1 MNFSVLRS
9 VACGVSLSVAVASAV
24 QAQATSPAVAGAPAT
39 VAGLPDF
46 TGIVE
51 KNASAVVHVE
61 AKYTG
66 KARKASLASPDQS
79 GPDPSDP
86 GQGGTPDDPQADMLR
101 RFFGMPMVPSPEEQ
115 KHTSLGSGFIISHDG
130 YVLTNNHVVEGADEV
145 TVRLQDRRTLTAK
158 VVGTDPKYDIA
169 LLKISDGDNLPIVT
183 IGDSRSLKA
192 GQWVLAIGSPFGF
205 DYTVTQGIV
214 SAVGRNLGSGDQPY
228 TSFIQTD
235 VPINRGNS
243 GGPLFNLQGQ
253 VVGVNSQIY
262 SSTGGY
268 QGVAFSIPIDVA
280 MNVVDQL
287 KQHGF
292 VTRGQLGVH
301 VGPLSD
307 DVVKALKLPN
317 ANGAIV
323 SEVDPGS
330 AAGKAGVQAGDII
343 VGYNGQPIN
352 QAPDLPP
359 LVGLTK
365 PGVRVPLK
373 IFRDGKTITIQVVV
387 GAAPRDG
394 GISSKTA
401 DTASSAPAGSA
412 ALGLSVRGVD
422 AATRQQ
428 LGLKAG
434 EGVEISGITGQ
445 VSASAG
451 LQQGDIILMVNQQ
464 HVGSAPAFQAATK
477 GLKPGDTVL
486 LLVRR
491 GDQTQFIGMTV
502 PDDK

>member
-1 MNFSVLRS
+1 MKFPVLRTL
-9 VACGVSLSVAVASAV
+9 ACGVSLSLAVATGSAW
-24 QAQATSPAVAGAPAT
+24 AQTTTMATG
-39 VAGLPDF
+39 GLPDF

-51 KNASAVVHVE
+51 RNAPAVVHVE
-61 AKYTG
+61 AKYNG
-66 KARKASLASPDQS
+66 KSRKPSRASTDPDQDGS
-79 GPDPSDP
+79 
-86 GQGGTPDDPQADMLR
+86 PDDPQAEMFR
-101 RFFGMPMVPSPEEQ
+101 RFFGMPMMPSPEDQ
-115 KHTSLGSGFIISHDG
+115 KHTSLGSGFIISRDG
-130 YVLTNNHVVEGADEV
+130 YVLTNNHVVDGADEV
-145 TVRLQDRRTLTAK
+145 TVRLQDRRTFTAK

-169 LLKISDGDNLPIVT
+169 VLKINDGDNLPAVSV
-183 IGDSRSLKA
+183 GDSRTLKA

-214 SAVGRNLGSGDQPY
+214 SAVGRNLGSADQPY

-280 MNVVDQL
+280 MSAVEQI
-287 KQHGF
+287 KAHGF

-323 SEVDPGS
+323 SDVDAGS
-330 AAGKAGVQAGDII
+330 AAGKAGIQQGDII
-343 VGYNGQPIN
+343 VGYNGQPIS

-365 PGVRVPLK
+365 PGTKATLD
-373 IFRDGKTITIQVVV
+373 IIRDGKKITIPVVV
-387 GAAPRDG
+387 GAAPRDD
-394 GISSKTA
+394 KTL
-401 DTASSAPAGSA
+401 SSASDGGSA
-412 ALGLSVRGVD
+412 SAPSGSTALGLSVQNID

-428 LGLKAG
+428 LGLKSG
-434 EGVEISGITGQ
+434 EGVQIGGITGRAA
-445 VSASAG
+445 ASAG

-464 HVGSAPAFQAATK
+464 RVGNVTAFQAATK
-477 GLKPGDTVL
+477 GLKAGDTVL

-491 GDQTQFIGMTV
+491 GDQSQFIGLTV
-502 PDDK
+502 PDGK

>member
-1 MNFSVLRS
+1 MKFPVLRTL
-9 VACGVSLSVAVASAV
+9 ACGVSLSLAVATGSAW
-24 QAQATSPAVAGAPAT
+24 AQTTAMATG
-39 VAGLPDF
+39 GLPDF

-51 KNASAVVHVE
+51 RNAPAVVHVE
-61 AKYTG
+61 AKYNG
-66 KARKASLASPDQS
+66 KSRKPSRASTN
-79 GPDPSDP
+79 PSDP
-86 GQGGTPDDPQADMLR
+86 DQDGSPDDPQAEMFR
-101 RFFGMPMVPSPEEQ
+101 RFFGMPMMPSPEDQ
-115 KHTSLGSGFIISHDG
+115 KHTSLGSGFIISRDG
-130 YVLTNNHVVEGADEV
+130 YVLTNNHVVDGADEV
-145 TVRLQDRRTLTAK
+145 TVRLQDRRTFTAK

-169 LLKISDGDNLPIVT
+169 VLKINDGDNLPAVS
-183 IGDSRSLKA
+183 IGDSRTLKA

-214 SAVGRNLGSGDQPY
+214 SAVGRNLGSADQPY

-280 MNVVDQL
+280 MSAVEQI
-287 KQHGF
+287 KAHGF

-323 SEVDPGS
+323 SDVDAGS
-330 AAGKAGVQAGDII
+330 AAGKAGIQQGDII
-343 VGYNGQPIN
+343 VGYNGQPIS

-365 PGVRVPLK
+365 PGTKATLD
-373 IFRDGKTITIQVVV
+373 IIRDGKKITIPVVV

-394 GISSKTA
+394 KA
-401 DTASSAPAGSA
+401 LSSASDGGSA
-412 ALGLSVRGVD
+412 SAPSGSTALGLSVQNID

-428 LGLKAG
+428 LGLKSG
-434 EGVEISGITGQ
+434 EGVQIGGITGRAA
-445 VSASAG
+445 ASVG

-464 HVGSAPAFQAATK
+464 RVGNVTAFQAATK
-477 GLKPGDTVL
+477 GLKAGDTVL

-491 GDQTQFIGMTV
+491 GDQSQFIGLTV
-502 PDDK
+502 PDGK

>member
-1 MNFSVLRS
+1 MKFPVLRTL
-9 VACGVSLSVAVASAV
+9 ACGVSLSLAVATGSAW
-24 QAQATSPAVAGAPAT
+24 AQTSPGTAAG
-39 VAGLPDF
+39 GLPDF

-51 KNASAVVHVE
+51 RNAPAVVHVE

-66 KARKASLASPDQS
+66 KSRKPSRTST
-79 GPDPSDP
+79 DPSDSDQD
-86 GQGGTPDDPQADMLR
+86 GSQDDPQADMLR
-101 RFFGMPMVPSPEEQ
+101 RFFGMPMMPSPEDQ
-115 KHTSLGSGFIISHDG
+115 KHTSLGSGFIISRDG
-130 YVLTNNHVVEGADEV
+130 YVLTNNHVVDGADEV
-145 TVRLQDRRTLTAK
+145 TVRLQDRRTFTAK

-169 LLKISDGDNLPIVT
+169 LLKISDGNNLPAVS
-183 IGDSRSLKA
+183 IGDSRTLKA

-214 SAVGRNLGSGDQPY
+214 SAVGRNLGSADQPY

-280 MNVVDQL
+280 MSAVEQI
-287 KQHGF
+287 KAHGF
-292 VTRGQLGVH
+292 VTRGQLGVQ

-323 SEVDPGS
+323 SEVNPGS
-330 AAGKAGVQAGDII
+330 AASKAGVQQGDVI
-343 VGYNGQPIN
+343 VGYNGQAIN

-359 LVGLTK
+359 LVGLTA
-365 PGVRVPLK
+365 PGTKVSLD
-373 IFRDGKTITIQVVV
+373 ILRDGKKITVPIVV
-387 GAAPRDG
+387 GAAPRDDRAV
-394 GISSKTA
+394 ST
-401 DTASSAPAGSA
+401 TASESASTAPSGAT
-412 ALGLSVRGVD
+412 ALGLSVQNLD

-434 EGVEISGITGQ
+434 EGVQIGGITGR
-445 VSASAG
+445 AAAAAG
-451 LQQGDIILMVNQQ
+451 LQQGDVILMVNQQ
-464 HVGSAPAFQAATK
+464 RIGSAAAFQAATK

-491 GDQTQFIGMTV
+491 GEQSQFIGLTV
-502 PDDK
+502 PDGK

>member
-1 MNFSVLRS
+1 MKFPVLRTL
-9 VACGVSLSVAVASAV
+9 ACGVLLSLAVANPGAW
-24 QAQATSPAVAGAPAT
+24 AQATTGAAG
-39 VAGLPDF
+39 GLPDF

-51 KNASAVVHVE
+51 RNAPAVVHVE

-66 KARKASLASPDQS
+66 KSRKPSRASTDPSSPDQ
-79 GPDPSDP
+79 
-86 GQGGTPDDPQADMLR
+86 GGSQDDPQAEMLR
-101 RFFGMPMVPSPEEQ
+101 RFFGMPMMPSPEDQ
-115 KHTSLGSGFIISHDG
+115 KHISLGSGFIISRDG
-130 YVLTNNHVVEGADEV
+130 YVLTNNHVVDGADEV
-145 TVRLQDRRTLTAK
+145 TVRLQDRRTFTAK

-169 LLKISDGDNLPIVT
+169 VLKISDGNNLPMVS
-183 IGDSRSLKA
+183 IGDSRTLKA

-214 SAVGRNLGSGDQPY
+214 SAVGRNLGSSDQPY

-280 MNVVDQL
+280 MNAVDQI

-307 DVVKALKLPN
+307 DVVKAFKLPN

-323 SEVDPGS
+323 SEVDAGS

-343 VGYNGQPIN
+343 IGYNGQSIS

-365 PGVRVPLK
+365 PGTKVPLD
-373 IFRDGKTITIQVVV
+373 IIRDGKKITVPVVV

-394 GISSKTA
+394 TA
-401 DTASSAPAGSA
+401 VSNMADGQPSAPAGST
-412 ALGLSVRGVD
+412 ALGLTVQNID
-422 AATRQQ
+422 TATRQQ
-428 LGLKAG
+428 LGLKSG
-434 EGVEISGITGQ
+434 EGVQISAITGQ
-445 VSASAG
+445 VAAGAG
-451 LQQGDIILMVNQQ
+451 LQQGDVILMVNQQ
-464 HVGSAPAFQAATK
+464 RVGSAAAFQAATK
-477 GLKPGDTVL
+477 GVKAGDTVL

-491 GDQTQFIGMTV
+491 GDQSQFIGLTV
-502 PDDK
+502 PDGK

>member
-1 MNFSVLRS
+1 MNLSVLRTL
-9 VACGVSLSVAVASAV
+9 ACGVAFGAAVATGV
-24 QAQATSPAVAGAPAT
+24 QAQATTGAVG
-39 VAGLPDF
+39 GLPDF

-66 KARKASLASPDQS
+66 KSRKPSRASPDQS
-79 GPDPSDP
+79 GGDQSGPD
-86 GQGGTPDDPQADMLR
+86 QGDAPDDPQADMLR
-101 RFFGMPMVPSPEEQ
+101 RFFGMPMMPSPEDQ
-115 KHTSLGSGFIISHDG
+115 KHTSLGSGFIISRDG
-130 YVLTNNHVVEGADEV
+130 FVLTNNHVVDGADEV

-158 VVGTDPKYDIA
+158 VIGTDPKYDIA
-169 LLKISDGDNLPIVT
+169 LLKISDGNNLPMVS
-183 IGDSRSLKA
+183 IGDSRTLKA

-214 SAVGRNLGSGDQPY
+214 SAVGRNLGSSDQPY

-280 MNVVDQL
+280 MSAVEQI

-307 DVVKALKLPN
+307 DVVKAFKLPN

-323 SEVDPGS
+323 SDVDSGS
-330 AAGKAGVQAGDII
+330 AAGQAGVQQGDII
-343 VGYNGQPIN
+343 VGYDGQSIN

-359 LVGLTK
+359 LVGLTR
-365 PGVRVPLK
+365 PGTRVPLE
-373 IFRDGKTITIQVVV
+373 IIRNGKKLTIQVVV
-387 GAAPRDG
+387 GAAPRDAATLSATAG
-394 GISSKTA
+394 GKSSVP
-401 DTASSAPAGSA
+401 SGSTT
-412 ALGLSVRGVD
+412 LGLSVQNVD
-422 AATRQQ
+422 ADTRQQ
-428 LGLKAG
+428 LGLKQG

-445 VSASAG
+445 VAASAG
-451 LQQGDIILMVNQQ
+451 LQQGDVILMLNQQ
-464 HVGSAPAFQAATK
+464 RVVSAAAFQSATR

-491 GDQTQFIGMTV
+491 GDQSQFIGLTV
-502 PDDK
+502 PEVK